1 MLHEQV
7 PPRADGVPASGSAA
21 GQALLRPVE
30 GMEVEVV
37 VMVLVMAAGRPT
49 VVARRLPAAAVAQDG
64 V

>member
-7 PPRADGVPASGSAA
+7 PPRADVVPASACAA
-21 GQALLRPVE
+21 GQALLRPVQ

-37 VMVLVMAAGRPT
+37 VMVLVMAACRPT
-49 VVARRLPAAAVAQDG
+49 VVPRLPAAAVAQDG